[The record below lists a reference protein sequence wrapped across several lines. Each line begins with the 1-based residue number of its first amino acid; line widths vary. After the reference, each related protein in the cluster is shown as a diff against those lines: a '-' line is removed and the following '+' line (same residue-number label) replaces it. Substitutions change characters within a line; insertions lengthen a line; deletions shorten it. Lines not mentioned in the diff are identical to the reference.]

1 MYRTKSHKLNTP
13 TGWQTPTGFLKG
25 VCVDSFLW
33 GQINVQTIFSLLVLS
48 ANTRGSVSLSQTLQ
62 PMNGLNKS
70 SFYTGQSVNEL
81 CQRPDLLCYI
91 LFAKPFF
98 FSIFSGKKVALPSL
112 CVIFVEQNNISII
125 EVDVAAEVYTIVSRT
140 KGKKTNS

>member
-1 MYRTKSHKLNTP
+1 
-13 TGWQTPTGFLKG
+13 
-25 VCVDSFLW
+25 
-33 GQINVQTIFSLLVLS
+33 
-48 ANTRGSVSLSQTLQ
+48 
-62 PMNGLNKS
+62 MNGLNKS

-98 FSIFSGKKVALPSL
+98 FFLFFFSGKQKVALPSL

-140 KGKKTNS
+140 KGKKTKS